1 MPAIGPPP
9 GLFILG
15 PVPSIIRCWLDTN
28 FSNDSL
34 LYAAVC
40 TGSYKSAITSGMV
53 DQLGLNEQVFTKP
66 DGQQAIKTP
75 VYLPEATIQ
84 QPSSRS
90 NSPAPQL
97 PTLTV
102 DFTVQA
108 SSAEL
113 SGMQI
118 FLGCDILRAR
128 NADIHFSLDRLT
140 LFDDERNKLS
150 VPLVRPESA
159 NLFQNLLTIN
169 MELSNTEVSPL
180 RAEHDQV
187 VNSSGK
193 EERPTKPSLQATTTR
208 DPEPPIPTA
217 EHTPVDSPVPST
229 AKPSVIGQGRKTMEE
244 TSRSERPSAPKTDVD
259 GKDAESLANG
269 STPDTPTRSDSSSIW
284 GSWRRDSMQGTRP
297 DPLSSNTS
305 SSSGYQRAGRGRGMK
320 VLKPARLN
328 TSRSS
333 STTTT
338 QPSSGF
344 DATSSRFND
353 AGKWPSPTAGNENH
367 ETRSS
372 VMDRRF
378 SGGSKSPLPGIT
390 GKPNK
395 SNPVGGASAFG
406 WLNSAQAKQSD
417 SGAD

>member
-1 MPAIGPPP
+1 
-9 GLFILG
+9 
-15 PVPSIIRCWLDTN
+15 
-28 FSNDSL
+28 
-34 LYAAVC
+34 
-40 TGSYKSAITSGMV
+40 MV

-66 DGQQAIKTP
+66 DGQQALKTP
-75 VYLPEATIQ
+75 VYLPEATVQ

-113 SGMQI
+113 NGMQI

-150 VPLVRPESA
+150 VPLVRPENA

-169 MELSNTEVSPL
+169 TDRSNTEVSSL
-180 RAEHDQV
+180 RAGRNQV

-193 EERPTKPSLQATTTR
+193 EERPAKPSLQATTTR
-208 DPEPPIPTA
+208 DAEPPIPTV
-217 EHTPVDSPVPST
+217 EHTPVDSPT
-229 AKPSVIGQGRKTMEE
+229 AKPSVIGQGRKMVEE
-244 TSRSERPSAPKTDVD
+244 TSRSEQPSAPKTDVD

-333 STTTT
+333 STTTA
-338 QPSSGF
+338 QPSGGF

-367 ETRSS
+367 EPRSS